1 MKSKRILC
9 LDIGQVRIGVAVTD
23 PLGMFAQGIDVI
35 PAGEDWMVKL
45 DELIERY
52 LPSVLLLG
60 YPVRTNGNAG
70 PEAERIME
78 ISLMLEQRYPALSVK
93 LWDERFTTTIATRA
107 LIEGGVRREKRR
119 SKVDK
124 LAAAIILQDY
134 IDHLG
139 RKL

>member
-35 PAGEDWMVKL
+35 PAGEEWMGKL
-45 DELIERY
+45 DELVDRY
-52 LPSVLLLG
+52 SPSVLLLG
-60 YPVRTNGNAG
+60 YPVRTNGIAG
-70 PEAERIME
+70 PEAERVQE
-78 ISLMLEQRYPALSVK
+78 IAHNLEQRYTGLSVK
-93 LWDERFTTTIATRA
+93 LWDERFTTTIANRA

>member
-9 LDIGQVRIGVAVTD
+9 LDIGHVRIGVAVTD

-35 PAGEDWMVKL
+35 PAGEEWMEKL
-45 DELIERY
+45 DELVDRY
-52 LPSVLLLG
+52 SPSVLLLG
-60 YPVRTNGNAG
+60 YPVRTNGSVG
-70 PEAERIME
+70 PEAERIE
-78 ISLMLEQRYPALSVK
+78 ELARMLEQRYPDLSVT

-124 LAAAIILQDY
+124 LAAVIILQDY

>member
-1 MKSKRILC
+1 MNSKRILC

-35 PAGEDWMVKL
+35 AAGEDWMVKL
-45 DELIERY
+45 DEFIERY
-52 LPSVLLLG
+52 SPSVLLLG
-60 YPVRTNGNAG
+60 YPIRTNGNAG

-78 ISLMLEQRYPALSVK
+78 ISRILEQRYTGLSVK

>member
-35 PAGEDWMVKL
+35 PAGEEWMAKL
-45 DELIERY
+45 DELVERY
-52 LPSVLLLG
+52 SPSVLLLG
-60 YPVRTNGNAG
+60 YPVRTDGNKG
-70 PEAERIME
+70 PEAQRIQD
-78 ISLMLEQRYPALSVK
+78 LAHTLEQRYPALSVT